1 MLSLHSPQKLV
12 ALAVPLTAA
21 ALILGACSANDSSD
35 SDNDTVLGEVAEDG
49 TCDPDVISLTD
60 PPAHHQEAVNDNP
73 DQDHL
78 TIQYMGDS
86 DAPDA
91 YVEAEA
97 ISDVPADPDGPP
109 RDGTITAGFPT
120 PGGEVTLSLG
130 NATLSEISHLKIT
143 ATLDD
148 GGTET
153 CTIDVE

>member
-109 RDGTITAGFPT
+109 RDGTITAGFP
-120 PGGEVTLSLG
+120 PR
-130 NATLSEISHLKIT
+130 
-143 ATLDD
+143 
-148 GGTET
+148 
-153 CTIDVE
+153 VEK